1 MRTSRVS
8 LRAIALE
15 FGMHHRSAK
24 PTLLLRENGGLAR
37 SALPRISSLINE
49 TLPGEVP
56 SARDGDRSGLP
67 S

>member
-1 MRTSRVS
+1 
-8 LRAIALE
+8 
-15 FGMHHRSAK
+15 MHHRSAK